1 MSVIQESNNAY
12 AAVTQV
18 DGAVSETEQQRLE
31 QQAEVYSRLA
41 GWTLDALGLAP
52 GHRVREVGC
61 GGGSLLAAAAAR
73 VGPTGRVVGIDRDP
87 RLVEAA
93 KTRVAHLPWVDVVQ
107 ADAIG
112 YAADISF
119 DAVHCRL
126 VLMHQHAPDVFLA
139 HMVALTRPGGRTA
152 VQEYDLYGLPC
163 FPAFGS
169 FERMI
174 DAGLSGR
181 SSTSDLIHTL
191 GGSCSIASHVL
202 SWAMSG

>member
-73 VGPTGRVVGIDRDP
+73 VGPTDRVVGVDRGP

-93 KTRVAHLPWVDVVQ
+93 NTRVAHVPW
-107 ADAIG
+107 
-112 YAADISF
+112 
-119 DAVHCRL
+119 
-126 VLMHQHAPDVFLA
+126 
-139 HMVALTRPGGRTA
+139 
-152 VQEYDLYGLPC
+152 
-163 FPAFGS
+163 
-169 FERMI
+169 
-174 DAGLSGR
+174 
-181 SSTSDLIHTL
+181 ST
-191 GGSCSIASHVL
+191 
-202 SWAMSG
+202 

>member
-73 VGPTGRVVGIDRDP
+73 VGPTDRVVGVDRGP

-93 KTRVAHLPWVDVVQ
+93 KRRVAHLPWVDVVQ
-107 ADAIG
+107 ADALG
-112 YAADISF
+112 YEADESF
-119 DAVHCRL
+119 V
-126 VLMHQHAPDVFLA
+126 
-139 HMVALTRPGGRTA
+139 
-152 VQEYDLYGLPC
+152 
-163 FPAFGS
+163 
-169 FERMI
+169 
-174 DAGLSGR
+174 R
-181 SSTSDLIHTL
+181 SIV
-191 GGSCSIASHVL
+191 GSC
-202 SWAMSG
+202 